1 MRCQRSRTASGISA
15 GETETDRSP
24 SFVIL
29 MPCSVRSIRRRTA
42 LHPHERQLLRRLD
55 ERPEAGAP
63 VQAVALDDG
72 RELLDVVRRELP
84 LICLAVPYGCVAE
97 EMVEDALLRLGGE
110 PRPLVQA
117 QDRQVV
123 RVPEVILHERLDRLA
138 DLPERAGAA
147 AAHRLRATRL
157 ADRVDRRPL
166 QVGVKL
172 ERQLA
177 EVLLDERHA
186 LILALR
192 GLRLLRASGHPHSY
206 SSPSGSTSRSSS
218 ECVAAAAHRLRATR
232 LHSPT

>member
-29 MPCSVRSIRRRTA
+29 MPCSLRSIRRRTA

-147 AAHRLRATRL
+147 AAHRLRATRRERPRGPGGGG
-157 ADRVDRRPL
+157 RVAR
-166 QVGVKL
+166 G
-172 ERQLA
+172 A
-177 EVLLDERHA
+177 GA
-186 LILALR
+186 ALR
-192 GLRLLRASGHPHSY
+192 GGGRPPSPPLRPRAFP
-206 SSPSGSTSRSSS
+206 
-218 ECVAAAAHRLRATR
+218 RARTAR
-232 LHSPT
+232 GARRR